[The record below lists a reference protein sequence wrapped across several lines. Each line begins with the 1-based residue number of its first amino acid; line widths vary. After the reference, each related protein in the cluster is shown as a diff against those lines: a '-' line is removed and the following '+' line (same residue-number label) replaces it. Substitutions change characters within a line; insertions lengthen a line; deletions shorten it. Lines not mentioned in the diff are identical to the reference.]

1 MEKDQL
7 WKNMKGRK
15 MIGQKNNINTIIKWR
30 CNKSIPRFI
39 IISGAQGSGRLTLAK
54 IIIKMINAK
63 GIIMGN
69 SIAEVQETIENAYTI
84 TESTCYIFRDAD
96 DMKNE
101 AKNAL
106 LKVVEEP
113 PNNAYFIMTV
123 HNIDNMLG
131 TIRSRGTVIKMEP
144 YTMQEL
150 RSVSDDEL
158 KLEYCTNIGELQ
170 VAHEEVQRTENCV
183 DDVLKALRE
192 KSGTKLLKATT
203 QLKAK
208 QTETDKIDCLLF
220 FKVFL
225 KRLYNAQANALIY
238 KSFECLKAIFICK
251 QELTRNTINKKSSI
265 EGMLIRMLEEIKD
278 ET

>member
-1 MEKDQL
+1 
-7 WKNMKGRK
+7 
-15 MIGQKNNINTIIKWR
+15 MIGQKNNIQTLIKWR
-30 CNKSIPRFI
+30 CNKSVPRFI
-39 IISGAQGSGRLTLAK
+39 IIAGDEGSGRLTFAK
-54 IIIKMINAK
+54 SIMNMLHIT
-63 GIIMGN
+63 GII
-69 SIAEVQETIENAYTI
+69 SDCKIEDVRRTIEYAYEYTAP
-84 TESTCYIFRDAD
+84 TMYIFRNAD
-96 DMKNE
+96 DMSLN

-144 YTMQEL
+144 YTMPEL
-150 RSVSDDEL
+150 SSVSDDEL

-170 VAHEEVQRTENCV
+170 ITHEEVQRAEDCA

-192 KSGTKLLKATT
+192 KSGTKLLKACT

-220 FKVFL
+220 FKVFQ
-225 KRLYNAQANALIY
+225 KRLYRMFENFEL
-238 KSFECLKAIFICK
+238 SFECIQPLFICK
-251 QELTRNTINKKSSI
+251 QELNRNAINKKSSI
-265 EGMLIRMLEEIKD
+265 ESMLIKILEEIKEND
-278 ET
+278 

>member
-1 MEKDQL
+1 
-7 WKNMKGRK
+7 
-15 MIGQKNNINTIIKWR
+15 MIGQKNNIQTLIQWR
-30 CNKSIPRFI
+30 CNKSVPRFI
-39 IISGAQGSGRLTLAK
+39 IIAGDEGSGRLTFAK
-54 IIIKMINAK
+54 AILKTINAK

-69 SIAEVQETIENAYTI
+69 SISDVRDTIEQAYYI
-84 TESTCYIFRDAD
+84 TQPTCYIFRDAD

-150 RSVSDDEL
+150 RSASEDEL
-158 KLEYCTNIGELQ
+158 SLEYCNNIGELQ
-170 VAHEEVQRTENCV
+170 ITHEEIQRAEDCV
-183 DDVLKALRE
+183 DGVLKALKE
-192 KSGTKLLKATT
+192 KSGTRLLKACT

-208 QTETDKIDCLLF
+208 QTETDKIDSLLF
-220 FKVFL
+220 YRVFQ
-225 KRLYNAQANALIY
+225 KRLYRMFENFEL
-238 KSFECLKAIFICK
+238 SFECIQPLFICK
-251 QELTRNTINKKSSI
+251 QELNRNTINKKASI
-265 EGMLIRMLEEIKD
+265 ESMLIKMLEEIKEND
-278 ET
+278 

>member
-1 MEKDQL
+1 MVGQN
-7 WKNMKGRK
+7 KNKELLM
-15 MIGQKNNINTIIKWR
+15 QWR
-30 CNKSIPRFI
+30 MNKSVPRFI
-39 IISGAQGSGRLTLAK
+39 IIEGGEGSGRLTFAK
-54 IIIKMINAK
+54 AIIKMISAK

-69 SIAEVQETIENAYTI
+69 SIAEVRETIENAYTI
-84 TESTCYIFRDAD
+84 TEPTCYIFRNED

-113 PNNAYFIMTV
+113 PNKAYFIMTV
-123 HNIDNMLG
+123 QNIDNMLG
-131 TIRSRGTVIKMEP
+131 TIKSRGTVIRMEP

-170 VAHEEVQRTENCV
+170 LAHKEVQRAEDCV

-192 KSGTKLLKATT
+192 KSGTKLLKACT

-220 FKVFL
+220 FKVFQ
-225 KRLYNAQANALIY
+225 KRLYRLYPTLDLHINDLSYVFQ
-238 KSFECLKAIFICK
+238 CK
-251 QELTRNTINKKSSI
+251 QELNRNTTNKKSSI
-265 EGMLIRMLEEIKD
+265 ESMLIKMLEELKGEII
-278 ET
+278 

>member
-1 MEKDQL
+1 
-7 WKNMKGRK
+7 
-15 MIGQKNNINTIIKWR
+15 MIGQQNNIKTLIKWR
-30 CNKSIPRFI
+30 CNKSVPRFI
-39 IISGAQGSGRLTLAK
+39 IIAGDEGSGRLTFAK
-54 IIIKMINAK
+54 AILKTINAK
-63 GIIMGN
+63 GVIMRN
-69 SIAEVQETIENAYTI
+69 SISDVRDTIEQAYYI
-84 TESTCYIFRDAD
+84 TQPTCYIFRDAD

-150 RSVSDDEL
+150 RSVSEDEL
-158 KLEYCTNIGELQ
+158 SLEYCTNIGELQ
-170 VAHEEVQRTENCV
+170 ISHEEIQRAEDCV
-183 DDVLKALRE
+183 DGVLKALEE
-192 KSGTKLLKATT
+192 KSGTRLLKACT
-203 QLKAK
+203 QLKGK

-220 FKVFL
+220 FKVFQ
-225 KRLYNAQANALIY
+225 KRLYRMFENFEL
-238 KSFECLKAIFICK
+238 SFDCMKPLFTCK
-251 QELTRNTINKKSSI
+251 QELNRNTINKRASI
-265 EGMLIRMLEEIKD
+265 ESMLIKILEEIKN

>member
-1 MEKDQL
+1 
-7 WKNMKGRK
+7 
-15 MIGQKNNINTIIKWR
+15 MIGQKNNIQTLIQWR
-30 CNKSIPRFI
+30 CNKSVSRFI
-39 IISGAQGSGRLTLAK
+39 IIAGAQGSGRLTFAK
-54 IIIKMINAK
+54 AIMSMLHIT
-63 GIIMGN
+63 GII
-69 SIAEVQETIENAYTI
+69 SDCKIEDVRRTIEYAYEYTAP
-84 TESTCYIFRDAD
+84 TMYIFRNAD
-96 DMKNE
+96 DMTVA

-123 HNIDNMLG
+123 QNIDNMLG

-170 VAHEEVQRTENCV
+170 ITHEEVRRTEDCV

-192 KSGTKLLKATT
+192 KSGTKLLKACT

-251 QELTRNTINKKSSI
+251 QELSRNTINKKSSI